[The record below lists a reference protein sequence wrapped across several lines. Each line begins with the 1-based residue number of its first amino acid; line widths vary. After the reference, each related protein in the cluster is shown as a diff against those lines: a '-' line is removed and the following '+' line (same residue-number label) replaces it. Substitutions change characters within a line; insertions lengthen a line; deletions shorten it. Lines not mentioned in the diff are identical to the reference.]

1 MNMPSEDIKDMLT
14 EDGSLSELQ
23 FGENLFIGAEPSTPD
38 NCVTI
43 FDSVGRAPML
53 TLDKQVHYEYPSI
66 QIRVR
71 NNSYPDGWAQIND
84 VIASLHGR
92 AGEEWN
98 DALYDV
104 IRCTASPA
112 FMAWDDNGR
121 AIFVA
126 NFDLQ
131 RKEVT

>member
-14 EDGSLSELQ
+14 EDGSLSDLQ

-53 TLDKQVHYEYPSI
+53 TLDKQTNYEYPSI
-66 QIRVR
+66 QVRVR
-71 NNSYPDGWAQIND
+71 NNSYLAGWSQIND

-104 IRCTASPA
+104 IRCSASPA
-112 FMAWDDNGR
+112 FMMWDNNGR

>member
-53 TLDKQVHYEYPSI
+53 TLDKQTNYEYPSA

-71 NNSYPDGWAQIND
+71 NSSYPDGWAQIND